1 MLTYLLGYLNK
12 NTIMTNFIF
21 IQEYIKKKYNL
32 KIEDYFNIG
41 KQSVSD
47 WRIKNEVPP
56 KRLIEFLIKEGINFE
71 DLLNKLL

>member
-1 MLTYLLGYLNK
+1 
-12 NTIMTNFIF
+12 MTNFIF
-21 IQEYIKKKYNL
+21 IQEYIKKKHSL
-32 KIEDYFNIG
+32 KVEDYFNIG

-56 KRLIEFLIKEGINFE
+56 KRLIEFYIKEGINFE